1 MPQSLSFT
9 ELLALP
15 QVIAGFR
22 QAYDDSDVGG
32 SQPIEQGG
40 FLVRDSHSSEVVIKR
55 LPSSER
61 DSLSYPLCSDGKYQ
75 GQEIVGSFHTHP
87 NTGKE
92 WRQEPSPQDIRL
104 SKQFPETMGPHQF
117 VISSDTIYHVDN
129 NGVVS
134 AVGHTA
140 DVLNLTSKEPKP

>member
-1 MPQSLSFT
+1 MPQRLSVT

-15 QVIAGFR
+15 TVLAGFR

-40 FLVRDSHSSEVVIKR
+40 FLLCDPHSGEVIVKR

-92 WRQEPSPQDIRL
+92 WQQEPSPQDVRL
-104 SKQFPETMGPHQF
+104 SKEFPETMGPHQF
-117 VISSDTIYHVDN
+117 VISRDTIYHVDN

-140 DVLNLTSKEPKP
+140 DVLRLTSKETKP

>member
-1 MPQSLSFT
+1 MPRSLSVM

-15 QVIAGFR
+15 QVIVGFR
-22 QAYDDSDVGG
+22 QAYEESDVGG

-40 FLVRDSHSSEVVIKR
+40 FLLCDSDSGEVVVKR

-61 DSLSYPLCSDGKYQ
+61 DSLGYPLCSDGKYQ

-87 NTGKE
+87 NTGQE

-104 SKQFPETMGPHQF
+104 SKDFPETMGPHQF
-117 VISSDTIYHVDN
+117 VISRDTIYHIDN
-129 NGVVS
+129 NGIVI
-134 AVGHTA
+134 AIGRTA
-140 DVLNLTSKEPKP
+140 NVLNLAFKETKT